1 MSLDDDLLQVQ
12 DFSFAIISF
21 NMIMLEFHT
30 HISQEF
36 SGLKN
41 AHLFLTWVS
50 TTKIPSKTPRTIV
63 LSLGNFF
70 IFTFT
75 VGNLWQCRIINIL

>member
-21 NMIMLEFHT
+21 NMIILEFHA

-36 SGLKN
+36 
-41 AHLFLTWVS
+41 
-50 TTKIPSKTPRTIV
+50 
-63 LSLGNFF
+63 
-70 IFTFT
+70 
-75 VGNLWQCRIINIL
+75 